1 MKTLRPFQTTMFTEA
16 RVFLRD
22 HRSAMMQLGT
32 GGGKT
37 VIFSHITHS
46 AFGRGRRVW
55 VVVPRNEL
63 LRQSS
68 EELIEHK
75 IPHGMIAAGKQESRA
90 YKVHVISLETLKRR
104 IRADKI
110 INWPDLL
117 IIDEAHIQLDG
128 QRLLFSACPDSTKIL
143 GFSATPERLD
153 GRGLGVTHIMGEKVD
168 GLYDGL
174 IEGPSLREMI
184 EMHYL
189 SPMRY
194 FCPPVPG
201 IQDLHRKGT
210 EYDAN
215 ELDALLKKRAVYGK
229 AIEHY
234 HKYAHERP
242 ALVYCR
248 SVKAAEET
256 AARFR
261 EAGYLFESIDGRMT
275 DKKRKSLIDGLKAGK
290 IHGLTSCELVTYG
303 LNVPRVEVIIM
314 LRPTLSKALYMQ
326 MVGRGLRVSDGK
338 DECLILDHVG
348 NLAEHG
354 HPLQD
359 HHWHFW
365 GTDKRKR
372 KKGVDVAVKKLCP
385 SCFLYY
391 EGPSCPNCG
400 ESAAKKARKDLEEVD
415 GRLIE
420 IKGPIALKD
429 RPYEERREFE
439 DRISS
444 AKTDFEASQA
454 RGEIDYGPIK
464 DLCQVA
470 EELGRSVMWVYH
482 SLNSMEYAVNI
493 PLLTAIASVK
503 EYKNGWVYFKQ
514 KELQRRAG

>member
-1 MKTLRPFQTTMFTEA
+1 MKRLRPFQSAMFTQA
-16 RVFLRD
+16 REFLRD

-68 EELIEHK
+68 EELLEHD
-75 IPHGMIAAGKQESRA
+75 IPHGMIAAGKKESRA
-90 YKVHVISLETLKRR
+90 YKVHVVSLETLKRR
-104 IRADKI
+104 IKAGKV
-110 INWPDLL
+110 INPPDLL
-117 IIDEAHIQLDG
+117 IVDEAHIQLDG
-128 QRLLFSACPDSTKIL
+128 QKLLFDQLDGCKVL

-153 GRGLGVTHIMGEKVD
+153 GRGLGKVEIAGVET

-174 IEGPSLREMI
+174 IEGPSIREMI

-201 IQDLHRKGT
+201 LRDLHRKGT
-210 EYDAN
+210 EYDAA
-215 ELDALLKKRAVYGK
+215 ELDVFLQKRAVYGK

-234 HKYAHERP
+234 RKHADKKP

-256 AARFR
+256 AHRFR
-261 EAGYLFESIDGRMT
+261 EAGYDFEPIDGRMT
-275 DKKRKSLIDGLKAGK
+275 DKRRKDLIQDLKDGKL
-290 IHGLTSCELVTYG
+290 HGLTSCDLVTYG

-326 MVGRGLRVSDGK
+326 MVGRGLRTYPGK
-338 DECLILDHVG
+338 EACLILDHVG

-365 GTDKRKR
+365 GTEKQKR
-372 KKGVDVAVKKLCP
+372 KKGDAAAIKHLCP
-385 SCFLYY
+385 KCFLYF
-391 EGPSCPNCG
+391 EGTGSCPNCG
-400 ESAAKKARKDLEEVD
+400 EAAAKRKRKDLQEVD

-420 IKGPIALKD
+420 IKGPVPLND

-439 DRISS
+439 DRIAV
-444 AKTDFEASQA
+444 AKSDFEAAQG
-454 RGEIDYGPIK
+454 RGEIDYGPIE
-464 DLCQVA
+464 DLCKVA

-482 SLNSMEYAVNI
+482 SLNTMTYAVNV
-493 PLLTAIASVK
+493 PLLTAIKDVK
-503 EYKNGWVYFKQ
+503 DFKNGWVYYKQ
-514 KELQRRAG
+514 KELQKRAG